1 MGFRLAAVEGGCYAY
16 EPKELGYLGVVTD
29 SSVSACLIWIC
40 VGLVWSRQSIVA
52 AIRIHLF

>member
-1 MGFRLAAVEGGCYAY
+1 MAAVEGGCYAY

-40 VGLVWSRQSIVA
+40 VGLVWSRLSIVA